1 MAPEH
6 SDPESVSNEQAH
18 SPTVASSRRRSP
30 PPGEG
35 NPQRSKRAKYAPA
48 ACFECKKRKLKC
60 VKEENEEECRRCM
73 TGGVE
78 CVFGAAPS
86 QEGSA
91 APRERPRPSR
101 RVNSVPN
108 DIIMDELSLLRQQ
121 VATLASTVGKLASD
135 KTRQTTSTSP
145 SSQRHYSVHEHA
157 SPQGG
162 QEPKQPQFVG
172 PTRSAFSL
180 KVAETSLTR
189 MGISAQTPL
198 PSGVA
203 ESLAPTR
210 YPTPEQSE
218 PALSVPGTDV
228 LLAMPLEEVVR
239 LLEVFQEEVE
249 TVYPFLDTRELVS
262 KAADIRAFVEED
274 GPDRPP
280 GMSSPAVDIKDV
292 ILAKIAIATSIVVEA
307 HGKNHASNKL
317 VEPLKHLI
325 YQLSIDAEADLKV
338 IQIMTMIVRYREIV
352 QKSIYYF
359 FSDEEL
365 LAWRNIGIA
374 ARSALEMGL
383 HQNLSLTENFPNPE
397 DRSLAVRVF
406 WCVYVL
412 DRRWSFGT
420 SLSFA
425 LFDRDV
431 DPGLPEPLCLQSD
444 DFPYLRCLIG
454 YGRLCSKAWDALP
467 PFSATTQT
475 IPKDTV
481 AFLDFTAQNWSNSIP
496 DDLQLRRPQDDPQCS
511 RARRR
516 LQALLYLRGNHV
528 RTLIHR
534 HHVISSA
541 SIEADPEKARLVV
554 DIAIDSISVLVRLS
568 ETSDIYMRQQSAF
581 NYFLLSSLAVIF
593 LAVCHGS
600 RMFAEPCRDSFLS
613 AVELVKG
620 FSRQGTASRRL
631 WKSIR
636 GLLPLAQRIG
646 LRGDDGATRRE
657 GSGRHAPNTGTAI
670 RGYEA
675 EGMLDDPQAEPQVP
689 LAPELG
695 GLPAGQPVGT
705 ADLGVVAPDAFSLS
719 NDLMFL
725 FDAFGQTDDQW
736 ASGMQEYLEGNDQLL
751 PMGEEEISR
760 HFWGLI

>member
-1 MAPEH
+1 MAPDNDD
-6 SDPESVSNEQAH
+6 SDAQSPEATSSV
-18 SPTVASSRRRSP
+18 RRRSP
-30 PPGEG
+30 PPGS
-35 NPQRSKRAKYAPA
+35 NPPRSKRAKYAAA
-48 ACFECKKRKLKC
+48 ACSECKKRKLKC
-60 VKEENEEECRRCM
+60 VREENEEECRRCI
-73 TGGVE
+73 TSGVQ

-86 QEGSA
+86 QDGSI
-91 APRERPRPSR
+91 APRERPRASR
-101 RVNSVPN
+101 RSGRSSLPN
-108 DIIMDELSLLRQQ
+108 DVIMDEISMLREQ
-121 VATLASTVGKLASD
+121 VASLANTVGRLASD
-135 KTRQTTSTSP
+135 KSRQTSSNSP
-145 SSQRHYSVHEHA
+145 SSQRHMSIHDTS
-157 SPQGG
+157 SPQV

-198 PSGVA
+198 PSGVC

-228 LLAMPLEEVVR
+228 LLTMPLDEVVR

-249 TVYPFLDTRELVS
+249 TVYPFLDTGELVS
-262 KAADIRAFVEED
+262 KAAEIRCFVED
-274 GPDRPP
+274 SPDRPATAGP
-280 GMSSPAVDIKDV
+280 PAVDIKDV
-292 ILAKIAIATSIVVEA
+292 ILAKVAIATSIVVEA

-325 YQLSIDAEADLKV
+325 YQLSIDAQADLKV
-338 IQIMTMIVRYREIV
+338 IQIMTMI
-352 QKSIYYF
+352 SIYYF

-374 ARSALEMGL
+374 ARAALEMGL
-383 HQNLSLTENFPNPE
+383 HQNLSLVENFPDE
-397 DRSLAVRVF
+397 RERGLAVRVF

-425 LFDRDV
+425 LIDRDI
-431 DPGLPEPLCLQSD
+431 DPDLPEPPD
-444 DFPYLRCLIG
+444 EFPYLRCLIG

-467 PFSATTQT
+467 PFSAPSQT

-496 DDLQLRRPQDDPQCS
+496 DDLQLRHPLHRGTATQPP
-511 RARRR
+511 RALRR
-516 LQALLYLRGNHV
+516 LQALLYLRGNHI

-541 SIEADPEKARLVV
+541 SIDADPQKARLVV
-554 DIAIDSISVLVRLS
+554 DIAIDSISVLVHLS

-581 NYFLLSSLAVIF
+581 NYFLLSAVAVLF

-600 RMFAEPCRDSFLS
+600 RIFAEPCRDSFLS
-613 AVELVKG
+613 AAELVKG

-646 LRGDDGATRRE
+646 LRGDDSNGRRE
-657 GSGRHAPNTGTAI
+657 ELGRQLLDSSSRSFGTSSSHQVVSADTIDPGLGGMASGQNVGPTDFGTA
-670 RGYEA
+670 
-675 EGMLDDPQAEPQVP
+675 
-689 LAPELG
+689 
-695 GLPAGQPVGT
+695 
-705 ADLGVVAPDAFSLS
+705 APDAFSLG

-725 FDAFGQTDDQW
+725 FDAFGQTEDSW
-736 ASGMQEYLEGNDQLL
+736 NGGMQDYLGSNEQQMPIL
-751 PMGEEEISR
+751 GEEEISR

>member
-1 MAPEH
+1 MPGDQEDSEPQSPETTP
-6 SDPESVSNEQAH
+6 SA
-18 SPTVASSRRRSP
+18 RRRSP
-30 PPGEG
+30 PAGP
-35 NPQRSKRAKYAPA
+35 NQQPRSKRAKYAAA
-48 ACFECKKRKLKC
+48 ACIECKKRKLKC
-60 VKEENEEECRRCM
+60 VRADTEEECQRCISSGIECIYGSSSAQDGSTVSKEQPRR
-73 TGGVE
+73 
-78 CVFGAAPS
+78 
-86 QEGSA
+86 
-91 APRERPRPSR
+91 R
-101 RVNSVPN
+101 RSVRNNVPN
-108 DIIMDELSLLRQQ
+108 DVIMDELSMLREQ
-121 VATLASTVGKLASD
+121 VATLASTVGKLAAD
-135 KTRQTTSTSP
+135 KARQATCTSNSP
-145 SSQRHYSVHEHA
+145 NSQRHMSIHEHA
-157 SPQGG
+157 TPSGT

-180 KVAETSLTR
+180 KVAETTLNK

-198 PSGVA
+198 PSGA
-203 ESLAPTR
+203 SESLAPTR

-218 PALSVPGTDV
+218 PAFSNPGSDV
-228 LLAMPLEEVVR
+228 LLTMSLEEIVR
-239 LLEVFQEEVE
+239 LLEVFEEEVE
-249 TVYPFLDTRELVS
+249 TVYPFLDTRELVLR
-262 KAADIRAFVEED
+262 AAEIRAFVED
-274 GPDRPP
+274 APDRVPAADAR
-280 GMSSPAVDIKDV
+280 AVDLKDV
-292 ILAKIAIATSIVVEA
+292 ILAKLAIAISIVIES
-307 HGKNHASNKL
+307 HGKNHLSNNL
-317 VEPLKHLI
+317 VEPIKHLI

-338 IQIMTMIVRYREIV
+338 IQIMTII
-352 QKSIYYF
+352 SIYYF

-383 HQNLSLTENFPNPE
+383 HQNLSLVENFPDAR
-397 DRSLAVRVF
+397 DRGLAVRVF

-425 LFDRDV
+425 LFDRDI
-431 DPGLPEPLCLQSD
+431 DPHLPEPSD

-467 PFSATTQT
+467 PFSAASQS

-481 AFLDFTAQNWSNSIP
+481 AFLDFSAQNWLDSIP
-496 DDLQLRRPQDDPQCS
+496 HDLKLRHDAAPGHETRSQ
-511 RARRR
+511 RR

-541 SIEADPEKARLVV
+541 SIEADPQKARLVV
-554 DIAIDSISVLVRLS
+554 DIAVDSISVLVHLS
-568 ETSDIYMRQQSAF
+568 NTSDIYMRQQSAF
-581 NYFLLSSLAVIF
+581 NYFLLSSLAIIF

-600 RMFAEPCRDSFLS
+600 RLFAEACRESFRS

-646 LRGDDGATRRE
+646 LRGEENPGRKDALKRPLANAGGTRSDTASNQHPGTQNE
-657 GSGRHAPNTGTAI
+657 SGTGNLPAAF
-670 RGYEA
+670 GNVPP
-675 EGMLDDPQAEPQVP
+675 PQAMV
-689 LAPELG
+689 A
-695 GLPAGQPVGT
+695 T
-705 ADLGVVAPDAFSLS
+705 AEFGAAAPDASSLG

-725 FDAFGQTDDQW
+725 FDAFGQTEDAW
-736 ASGMQEYLEGNDQLL
+736 ANGMQGYVGSTQQQF
-751 PMGEEEISR
+751 PATGEEEISR

>member
-1 MAPEH
+1 MA
-6 SDPESVSNEQAH
+6 SNTDDLEPQ
-18 SPTVASSRRRSP
+18 SPTAESSARRKSP
-30 PPGEG
+30 PPGSS
-35 NPQRSKRAKYAPA
+35 NPPRSKRAKYAAA
-48 ACFECKKRKLKC
+48 ACVECKKRKLKC
-60 VKEENEEECRRCM
+60 IRNENEEECQRCVSS
-73 TGGVE
+73 GVQ

-86 QEGSA
+86 QDGSI
-91 APRERPRPSR
+91 APRERPKTNRRLPRNRPFLTLLDSL
-101 RVNSVPN
+101 SSE
-108 DIIMDELSLLRQQ
+108 IIMDEISLLREQ
-121 VATLASTVGKLASD
+121 VASLANTVGKLASD
-135 KTRQTTSTSP
+135 KTRQTSSNSP
-145 SSQRHYSVHEHA
+145 SSQRHMSIHDIS
-157 SPQGG
+157 SPQAG

-189 MGISAQTPL
+189 MGISAETPL
-198 PSGVA
+198 PAGAS

-228 LLAMPLEEVVR
+228 LLTLPLEEFVR

-249 TVYPFLDTRELVS
+249 TVYPFLDTGELVS
-262 KAADIRAFVEED
+262 KAADIRAFVD
-274 GPDRPP
+274 DSLDSTASV
-280 GMSSPAVDIKDV
+280 SSETVDIKDV
-292 ILAKIAIATSIVVEA
+292 VLAKVAVATSILVEV
-307 HGKNHASNKL
+307 HGKNHVSNKL
-317 VEPLKHLI
+317 VEPIKNLI
-325 YQLSIDAEADLKV
+325 YQLSIDAQADLKV
-338 IQIMTMIVRYREIV
+338 IQIMTMI
-352 QKSIYYF
+352 SIYYF

-374 ARSALEMGL
+374 ARAALEMGL
-383 HQNLSLTENFPNPE
+383 HQNLSLVENFPDARE
-397 DRSLAVRVF
+397 RALAVRVF

-425 LFDRDV
+425 LIDRDI
-431 DPGLPEPLCLQSD
+431 DPHLPEPPE

-454 YGRLCSKAWDALP
+454 YGRLCSKAWEALP
-467 PFSATTQT
+467 PFSAPSQS

-481 AFLDFTAQNWSNSIP
+481 EFLDFTAQNWSRSIP
-496 DDLQLRRPQDDPQCS
+496 NDLQLRYLRDANMPVGQP
-511 RARRR
+511 RVLRR
-516 LQALLYLRGNHV
+516 LQALLYLRGNHI

-541 SIEADPEKARLVV
+541 SIEADPQKARLVV
-554 DIAIDSISVLVRLS
+554 DMAIDSISVLVNLS

-581 NYFLLSSLAVIF
+581 NYFLLSALAVIF

-600 RMFAEPCRDSFLS
+600 RVFAEPCRDSFLS

-620 FSRQGTASRRL
+620 ISRQGTASRRL

-646 LRGDDGATRRE
+646 LRGDENTSRQSQDASSGGRVYGMGPMLNEQQGNATPTL
-657 GSGRHAPNTGTAI
+657 GP
-670 RGYEA
+670 
-675 EGMLDDPQAEPQVP
+675 DF
-689 LAPELG
+689 G
-695 GLPAGQPVGT
+695 GLQST
-705 ADLGVVAPDAFSLS
+705 SSLGPTSSGGVAPDAFSLG

-725 FDAFGQTDDQW
+725 FDAFGQADEPW
-736 ASGMQEYLEGNDQLL
+736 PNGMQDYLGSNENQV
-751 PMGEEEISR
+751 PMMDEEEISR